1 MFRGN
6 SQARVD
12 EKGRLKVPAQYK
24 KVVDEHS
31 ITIFFVTSMDGKSAR
46 IYPLDEWQ
54 KLEESFKGSSFDQ
67 TKALL
72 KFKVNRYGNEA
83 EIDSQGRLLMP
94 QVLREKAG
102 LVGDVD
108 VVGMTSYLEVVR
120 SERAQTLADQE
131 FTPEQMN
138 KLAEWGI

>member
-12 EKGRLKVPAQYK
+12 DKGRLKIPAQYK
-24 KVVDEHS
+24 KVLDEES
-31 ITIFFVTSMDGKSAR
+31 IATFFVTSMDGKSAR
-46 IYPLDEWQ
+46 IYPLDEWR

-108 VVGMTSYLEVVR
+108 VVGMTSYLEVMR

-131 FTPEQMN
+131 FTPEQIN